1 MPRCKFPQET
11 ALPSVEAPAD
21 ESAGESVA
29 PAPSFS
35 QLKSDFLA
43 TISHEM
49 RTPMQSVFG
58 FLELMLLENPEPK
71 LKSMI
76 DRAMISASG
85 VLEMLDDILD
95 VAKIDADKMVLDEF
109 EVPVRTLVRG
119 VVEALQPRLQDKNI
133 ILGDE
138 IAENVP
144 KLLLGDP
151 KRLRQILI
159 NLTGNAIKFTPQGHI
174 TIRVTR
180 GANDEGP
187 YLKFEVI
194 DTGIGLSVESQKK
207 LFQPFTQADQS
218 TSRTYGGTGL
228 GLSISSKLVQ
238 LMKGEI
244 GVESMLDHGSNFWFR
259 IPLHEVVEDSEHMA
273 RAQDAANAPLP
284 DLTGLSILSIE
295 NHQRA
300 AREIASTLQ
309 SLGAKV
315 ETTPS
320 LLEARAM
327 INYRP
332 FDAVMSEQDLDDG
345 RGIDFIREL
354 AENNTNTGLMIYTA
368 SIDATLRQSLKTLG
382 AAYLEKPASRRGLA
396 MAVAQTVTRPAMSDP
411 TPHPQKILIVEDN
424 LSVIEILKRQMEV
437 LGVTADFAGNGEE
450 ALIALNQCDYHLI
463 LTDLHM
469 PKMDGYGLIREIR
482 AQEKAQ
488 EKTQEK
494 EGNDQPPP
502 HQTVILL
509 TADLQ
514 LSNYRAYMPLG
525 FDECVIKPVTLGTMR
540 QLFLRRGVAIAGMRG
555 AHDMGAGH
563 GLKATGKTAAKA
575 NDLRPTAQ
583 QEIFDKIDFT
593 NQDDVAFDGDQ
604 KIGNMAENSAIN
616 MAILAEQMGPLD
628 EGALDILAR
637 FPHMMQPILDQMN
650 VAAKAKNWTEL
661 THLAHSL
668 KGAARSA
675 GAMILGDIAAEI
687 QQTADLLA
695 KPTPESIAA
704 LKSHDLPAHLF
715 SILDREFTRVKI
727 AIVHLSDGVSELP

>member
-1 MPRCKFPQET
+1 MTDPQT
-11 ALPSVEAPAD
+11 DKNFDDLMAR
-21 ESAGESVA
+21 
-29 PAPSFS
+29 
-35 QLKSDFLA
+35 QKSDFLA

-71 LKSMI
+71 LKNMI

-95 VAKIDADKMVLDEF
+95 VAKIDADKMVLDAF

-119 VVEALQPRLQDKNI
+119 VVEALQPRLREKDI
-133 ILGDE
+133 ILCDDV
-138 IAENVP
+138 AENVP
-144 KLLLGDP
+144 KLVLGDP

-180 GANDEGP
+180 GGSDEEP

-238 LMKGEI
+238 LMKGDI
-244 GVESMLDHGSNFWFR
+244 GVDSALDQGSNFWFR
-259 IPLHEVVEDSEHMA
+259 IPLTEVIEEELNSG
-273 RAQDAANAPLP
+273 RSQDLQLLPLP

-332 FDAVMSEQDLDDG
+332 FDAVISEQDLDDG
-345 RGIDFIREL
+345 RGIDFIRDL
-354 AENNTNTGLMIYTA
+354 AESNTNTGLMIYTA

-396 MAVAQTVTRPAMSDP
+396 IAVAQTVTRPAMSDP

-437 LGVTADFAGNGEE
+437 LGVTADFAENGEE
-450 ALIALNQCDYHLI
+450 ALIALNQGDYHLI

-488 EKTQEK
+488 EKAGQ
-494 EGNDQPPP
+494 NDHPPPCQAPHQIPHQTP

-525 FDECVIKPVTLGTMR
+525 FDECVIKPVTLGAMR

-555 AHDMGAGH
+555 AHDMVAGH
-563 GLKATGKTAAKA
+563 GFGLKATAKTAAKS

-593 NQDDVAFDGDQ
+593 NQDDVAFDGEQQMADSATNNAANTAID
-604 KIGNMAENSAIN
+604 IGV
-616 MAILAEQMGPLD
+616 LAEQMGPLD
-628 EGALDILAR
+628 EGALEILAR
-637 FPHMMQPILDQMN
+637 FPDMMQPILDQMN

-675 GAMILGDIAAEI
+675 GAMILGDIAAEL

-695 KPTPESIAA
+695 TPTPESIAA
-704 LKSHDLPAHLF
+704 PKSHDLPAHLLPA
-715 SILDREFTRVKI
+715 LDREFTRVKI
-727 AIVHLSDGVSELP
+727 AIVRLSDGVSELP